1 MTGVWATVREAYWNR
16 MAFIQTMPSA
26 RNEGSNTNRQNRQ
39 KSGRTA
45 TDTDVNCLSFRLLC
59 GPGGD
64 RTLVQTGQPYALY
77 MLISLLDCR
86 AECGAGTALHNAV
99 SSENFICGMRLPPT
113 ISDMLHHTDQ
123 EASGKT
129 ALG

>member
-1 MTGVWATVREAYWNR
+1 MPFLVKGAASV
-16 MAFIQTMPSA
+16 AFA
-26 RNEGSNTNRQNRQ
+26 F
-39 KSGRTA
+39 KS
-45 TDTDVNCLSFRLLC
+45 

-64 RTLVQTGQPYALY
+64 RTLVQTGKPYAFY

-86 AECGAGTALHNAV
+86 AKCGAGTAFDNAV
-99 SSENFICGMRLPPT
+99 SSKVFICGTRLPPT
-113 ISDMLHHTDQ
+113 ISDMLHHAVQ